1 MPSLNPL
8 RHAAGQIMPSRLNS
22 PVLSVDAAK
31 IHEVDTRNAESLH
44 GMWMVFSKCADY
56 MEEGRRLENLSWRL
70 WTRETFCVEP
80 APAAIPPLEVRRLRY
95 ESREI
100 PELSSSVES
109 AASDEAER
117 IESHINA
124 SRTLDLKPTILE
136 DESALSISRGKEKHI
151 TSLGLERMVYTIKE
165 KKHLEPLSLP
175 TPTPQLAPQ
184 PAATATT
191 KAAAPAIVVI
201 KSRPSSPT
209 PTPALIESHAVRPH
223 QSSDSCST
231 TALDG
236 LESDHAPQVGSDTSV
251 SSSGLLES
259 STIVRGFS
267 PSHISSSYRSHT
279 KISSSP
285 APSKTT
291 VTQKGSPLKKKGG
304 MFTLGGSSGDDESS
318 FEDRLAA
325 EPQQPTQQQQQPQQQ
340 RSSLSDG
347 LHQVANTM
355 QKMTMLKNSISS
367 RTPIRPITEGS
378 EDEDAIETDDDEE
391 ISESA
396 IEDDDDSSDWEDSVT
411 ESGRSSIDEKELFQR
426 VDSRP
431 NLVSRRSLLTM
442 MMHQPQRM
450 NGPIVS
456 KSGGPP
462 GSRSTP
468 ALQRSRLSSP
478 TRDSAAA
485 SPDSDENT
493 LTMKGPD
500 MPRSKPIVVKSIP
513 TYQHQVPHSPRT
525 TRRNMLATELTES
538 LRRHLLWERQ
548 QKATTL
554 NAGFK
559 RRHTAH
565 DMANLQEYPGPV
577 GTKLNG
583 QKQTQTQTQTQNA
596 AADKDAS
603 KNNSWNHY
611 FDYWPYEY
619 HVKGW

>member
-1 MPSLNPL
+1 
-8 RHAAGQIMPSRLNS
+8 
-22 PVLSVDAAK
+22 
-31 IHEVDTRNAESLH
+31 
-44 GMWMVFSKCADY
+44 

-80 APAAIPPLEVRRLRY
+80 PLAAISPLEARRLRY

-117 IESHINA
+117 IESHINT
-124 SRTLDLKPTILE
+124 SRTPDVKPVILE
-136 DESALSISRGKEKHI
+136 DDSALSISRGKEKHI
-151 TSLGLERMVYTIKE
+151 TSLGLERMVYNIKE
-165 KKHLEPLSLP
+165 KKDLEPLSLP
-175 TPTPQLAPQ
+175 TPTPQ
-184 PAATATT
+184 PAAIAIATT
-191 KAAAPAIVVI
+191 KAAAPTTVDITPRA
-201 KSRPSSPT
+201 SSPT
-209 PTPALIESHAVRPH
+209 PTPALIESHPVHPH
-223 QSSDSCST
+223 QSTDSCST

-259 STIVRGFS
+259 SSVVRGFS
-267 PSHISSSYRSHT
+267 PSQISSSYRSHP

-318 FEDRLAA
+318 FEDRMTTK
-325 EPQQPTQQQQQPQQQ
+325 PQQPTQQQQQPPPQQQ

-347 LHQVANTM
+347 LHQVADTM
-355 QKMTMLKNSISS
+355 QKMTMLKHSINS

-378 EDEDAIETDDDEE
+378 EDEDAIETDDDDEE

-548 QKATTL
+548 QKTTTL

-565 DMANLQEYPGPV
+565 DMANLQEYPGPT
-577 GTKLNG
+577 GAKLNG
-583 QKQTQTQTQTQNA
+583 QKQAQAQIQTQNA
-596 AADKDAS
+596 AADKEAS

-611 FDYWPYEY
+611 FDYAPYEY

>member
-1 MPSLNPL
+1 
-8 RHAAGQIMPSRLNS
+8 MPSRLNS

-80 APAAIPPLEVRRLRY
+80 PLAATTPQEVRRLRC

-117 IESHINA
+117 IESHINT
-124 SRTLDLKPTILE
+124 SRTLDVKPAILE

-151 TSLGLERMVYTIKE
+151 TSLGLERMVYNIKE

-175 TPTPQLAPQ
+175 APAPQ
-184 PAATATT
+184 PIPTATAIATT
-191 KAAAPAIVVI
+191 KAAAPSALDITP
-201 KSRPSSPT
+201 RASSPT
-209 PTPALIESHAVRPH
+209 PTPVLIESHPVLPH
-223 QSSDSCST
+223 QSTESCST

-236 LESDHAPQVGSDTSV
+236 LDSDHAPHVGSDTSV

-259 STIVRGFS
+259 SSVVRGFS
-267 PSHISSSYRSHT
+267 PSHISSSYRSHS

-285 APSKTT
+285 TPSKTT

-318 FEDRLAA
+318 FEDRMTAK
-325 EPQQPTQQQQQPQQQ
+325 PQQPTQPQQHQQHPRQQQ

-347 LHQVANTM
+347 LHQVADTM
-355 QKMTMLKNSISS
+355 QRMTVLKQHSISS

-378 EDEDAIETDDDEE
+378 EDEDAIETDDDDEE

-431 NLVSRRSLLTM
+431 NLVSRPSLLTM

-450 NGPIVS
+450 NGPVVS

-500 MPRSKPIVVKSIP
+500 VPRSKPIIVKSIP
-513 TYQHQVPHSPRT
+513 TYQHQAPHSPRT

-548 QKATTL
+548 QKTTTL
-554 NAGFK
+554 TAGFK

-565 DMANLQEYPGPV
+565 DMANLQEYPGPA

-583 QKQTQTQTQTQNA
+583 QKQTQTQTQTQAQNA
-596 AADKDAS
+596 AAEKEAS

-611 FDYWPYEY
+611 FDYAPYEY